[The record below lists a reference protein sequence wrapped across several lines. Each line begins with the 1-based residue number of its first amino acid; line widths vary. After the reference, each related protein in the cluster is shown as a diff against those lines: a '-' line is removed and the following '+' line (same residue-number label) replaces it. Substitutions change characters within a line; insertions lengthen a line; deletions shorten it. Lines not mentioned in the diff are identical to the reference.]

1 MRAFLISISS
11 HSLNERS
18 CVTGGGGGKT
28 SQPVHKLL
36 MSSGHPARVHQMC
49 VGLNGSFLPS
59 EECSRLGGQDGEQDW
74 LGPTYIK
81 LTF

>member
-1 MRAFLISISS
+1 MRAFLINISS

-36 MSSGHPARVHQMC
+36 MSSGHPAWVHQMC
-49 VGLNGSFLPS
+49 VDLNGSFLPS

-74 LGPTYIK
+74 LGPIYIK

>member
-11 HSLNERS
+11 HSLNECL
-18 CVTGGGGGKT
+18 CVTEGGGGKT

-74 LGPTYIK
+74 LGPTYVK